1 MDKEQAVLMIGYRG
15 ITVHDPDRH
24 AVELLD
30 EACSDL
36 GSRFFVRIREE
47 LGLAYFVG
55 SSQMP
60 GLVPG
65 VFNFYVGTDPQ
76 KLTLVRKAFE
86 EEIARLA
93 THGLDA
99 EELARAKKK
108 LIGKH
113 AISHQSNASLAFTV
127 SLDELYGLGY
137 LHYRDVPAAIESVT
151 LDDARAAAQRLFQHQ
166 PAVVTVVRPGG
177 EKVTN
182 DAF

>member
-1 MDKEQAVLMIGYRG
+1 MIGYRG
-15 ITVHDPDRH
+15 ITVRDPSRH
-24 AVELLD
+24 AVELID

-47 LGLAYFVG
+47 LGLANFFG

-76 KLTLVRKAFE
+76 KLTLVRAAFE

-93 THGLDA
+93 ADGLDPA
-99 EELARAKKK
+99 ELARAKKK
-108 LIGKH
+108 LIGKQ
-113 AISHQSNASLAFTV
+113 AIAHQSNASLAFTV

-137 LHYRDVPAAIESVT
+137 LHYRDVPAAIDAVT
-151 LDDARAAAQRLFQHQ
+151 LAEVRATAGRLFRNQ
-166 PAVVTVVRPGG
+166 PAVVAVVRPPM
-177 EKVTN
+177 EPVSP
-182 DAF
+182 